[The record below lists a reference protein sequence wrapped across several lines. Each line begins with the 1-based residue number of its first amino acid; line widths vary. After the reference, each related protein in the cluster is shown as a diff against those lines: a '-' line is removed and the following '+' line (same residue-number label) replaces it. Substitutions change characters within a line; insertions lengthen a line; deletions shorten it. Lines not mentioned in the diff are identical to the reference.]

1 MSSIMNRTNQST
13 TEGIEII
20 TDPTGDLIKRAK
32 EKGYKVQI
40 IDSKN
45 IVESFPFKH
54 LPMGNVSIGNGF
66 IKCSKMRFFTLEE
79 FDESLVQGYIKF
91 IKTDTGLGV
100 RVLDTYNNE
109 SKEEEE
115 NYIQSGY
122 IKVGYPSKFDLN

>member
-1 MSSIMNRTNQST
+1 MNRTNQST

>member
-1 MSSIMNRTNQST
+1 MNRTNQST
-13 TEGIEII
+13 TAGIDII
-20 TDPTGDLIKRAK
+20 TDSKGDLIKLAK
-32 EKGYKVQI
+32 EKGYKLQI

-45 IVESFPFKH
+45 LVESFPFKH

-79 FDESLVQGYIKF
+79 FDESLAQGYIKF
-91 IKTDTGLGV
+91 IKTDKGLGV

-115 NYIQSGY
+115 NYIKSGY

>member
-1 MSSIMNRTNQST
+1 MNRTNKSAIA
-13 TEGIEII
+13 GIDII
-20 TDPTGDLIKRAK
+20 TDTKGDLRKIAK

-45 IVESFPFKH
+45 LVESFPFKH
-54 LPMGNVSIGNGF
+54 LPMGNVSIGSGF

-79 FDESLVQGYIKF
+79 FDESLAQGYIKF
-91 IKTDTGLGV
+91 IKTDKGLGV

>member
-1 MSSIMNRTNQST
+1 MNRTNKSAIA
-13 TEGIEII
+13 GIDII
-20 TDPTGDLIKRAK
+20 TDTKGDLRKIAK

-45 IVESFPFKH
+45 LVESFPFKH
-54 LPMGNVSIGNGF
+54 LPMGNVSIGSGF

-79 FDESLVQGYIKF
+79 FDESLAQGYIKF
-91 IKTDTGLGV
+91 IKTDKGLGV

-115 NYIQSGY
+115 DYIQSGY